1 VRPTRW
7 SKKAKKAK
15 KAKQTDELVRTV
27 AGRCRPR
34 LQSELGH
41 WMEDNS
47 RFQSFVVAHQDKIRK
62 KLSADDEE
70 ARQDVRAE
78 LLVAE
83 RLLMDRRFEVTFEA
97 YGAKRLGPDL
107 SVAYRRNDRFNLEVT
122 RVRTAEGL
130 DIVKLTQ
137 VMAGKLRQMPVE
149 TANALIIVGRELGLT
164 ADSLPTAARLLRS
177 QMAGEI
183 AAQYPRLGG
192 VLVLDEASQPMA
204 AEFWA
209 SREARHALTPQ
220 AVTAL
225 TACFGR

>member
-7 SKKAKKAK
+7 TKK
-15 KAKQTDELVRTV
+15 TDDLVRLV

-62 KLSADDEE
+62 KLSTDDEE

-83 RLLMDRRFEVTFEA
+83 HLLLDRRFEVTFEA
-97 YGAKRLGPDL
+97 YGAQRLGPDL
-107 SVAYRRNDRFNLEVT
+107 SVAYRTNDRFNLEIT
-122 RVRTAEGL
+122 RVRTVEGL
-130 DIVKLTQ
+130 DVGKLAQ
-137 VMAGKLRQMPVE
+137 VIAGKLRQMPVE
-149 TANALIIVGRELGLT
+149 TANALIVVGRELGL
-164 ADSLPTAARLLRS
+164 AAESLPTAARLLRS
-177 QMAGEI
+177 QMAGEV

-192 VLVLDEASQPMA
+192 VLVLDEAGQPMA
-204 AEFWA
+204 AGFWPN
-209 SREARHALTPQ
+209 REARHALTAQ

-225 TACFGR
+225 MACFGR

>member
-1 VRPTRW
+1 
-7 SKKAKKAK
+7 
-15 KAKQTDELVRTV
+15 
-27 AGRCRPR
+27 
-34 LQSELGH
+34 
-41 WMEDNS
+41 MEDS
-47 RFQSFVVAHQDKIRK
+47 ARFQSFVLANQDKVRK

-70 ARQDVRAE
+70 ARLDVRAE

-107 SVAYRRNDRFNLEVT
+107 SATYRTNERFNLEVT
-122 RVRTAEGL
+122 RVRTVDGL
-130 DIVKLTQ
+130 DLGKLAN
-137 VMAGKLRQMPVE
+137 VMAAKLRQMPVE
-149 TANALIIVGRELGLT
+149 TANALVIVGRELGLT

-177 QMAGEI
+177 QMAGEV

-192 VLVLDEASQPMA
+192 VLVVDEAGEPMA

-209 SREARHALTPQ
+209 NREARHALTAQ

-225 TACFGR
+225 TACFGRSRTEPR